1 MDKLHWINTIL
12 LLGVGQSLLL
22 IVALNYLKRGNR
34 PANQWLSL
42 FIGLLSLALL
52 SRVLFSTPW
61 YVRYILPYLFTF
73 IANLL
78 FGPVF
83 FLYITRLL
91 FPAKK
96 ITIFSIQKHFA
107 LGWLF
112 LLTFVPQVFYFS
124 NETYFGLMQNK
135 NSWVSQYWWLAYR
148 VASWYNLLYIIGC
161 FRLITQANVS
171 KESKTT
177 IKYLKTV
184 TLLIGACIAGWVL
197 YGILITVRP
206 GSRLFFTI
214 FQVIWLLSTLVVYI
228 FGYFVLARPEIFTFA
243 QPATSDQKPEK
254 YSSSLLEAED
264 VQQLKQ
270 KLEILMQAQKPYLDA
285 NITNPKLAQML
296 QTNPTAL
303 SRTINECYQLNFFHF
318 INQYRV
324 KEFIRLAIQPQYQ
337 QYTYLALAHEVGFNS
352 KSTFNNAF
360 KKVTQMTPREYFKKH
375 PHRAKFDG

>member
-1 MDKLHWINTIL
+1 M
-12 LLGVGQSLLL
+12 
-22 IVALNYLKRGNR
+22 
-34 PANQWLSL
+34 
-42 FIGLLSLALL
+42 
-52 SRVLFSTPW
+52 
-61 YVRYILPYLFTF
+61 
-73 IANLL
+73 
-78 FGPVF
+78 
-83 FLYITRLL
+83 
-91 FPAKK
+91 
-96 ITIFSIQKHFA
+96 
-107 LGWLF
+107 
-112 LLTFVPQVFYFS
+112 
-124 NETYFGLMQNK
+124 
-135 NSWVSQYWWLAYR
+135 
-148 VASWYNLLYIIGC
+148 
-161 FRLITQANVS
+161 
-171 KESKTT
+171 
-177 IKYLKTV
+177 
-184 TLLIGACIAGWVL
+184 
-197 YGILITVRP
+197 
-206 GSRLFFTI
+206 
-214 FQVIWLLSTLVVYI
+214 
-228 FGYFVLARPEIFTFA
+228 LARPEIFTFA
-243 QPATSDQKPEK
+243 QPATSDNKPEK